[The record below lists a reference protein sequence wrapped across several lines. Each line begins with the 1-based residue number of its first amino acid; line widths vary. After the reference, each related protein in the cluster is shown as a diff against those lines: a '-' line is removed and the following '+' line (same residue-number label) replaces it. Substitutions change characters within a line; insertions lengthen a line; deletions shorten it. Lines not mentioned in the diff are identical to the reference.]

1 MAVLPPRKRA
11 PRRGEIV
18 AKPDLA
24 LPPADAPTGVVVT
37 RVSDAGH
44 APGAPPSAHG
54 AVYGARVTT
63 VAHGP
68 WPAGEAYTLV
78 AVDGP
83 GTFLSAVI
91 SAVGVLGAADVV
103 RLELDGAS
111 VLDLSVATAHAM
123 GMRPGNLSGVVVHID
138 GSGWQVSV
146 GFPYPLGFHTGMR
159 LVVVPHARIP
169 SLRAQVV
176 HAG

>member
-18 AKPDLA
+18 ARPDLS
-24 LPPADAPTGVVVT
+24 LPPADAPAGVVVT
-37 RVSDAGH
+37 RVADVAPVH
-44 APGAPPSAHG
+44 APPGP
-54 AVYGARVTT
+54 VYGARVTS

-68 WPAGEAYTLV
+68 WPAGEAYPLV
-78 AVDGP
+78 TVDGP
-83 GTFLSAVI
+83 GTFLSAVV

-111 VLDLSVATAHAM
+111 VVDVSVAAAHAM

-146 GFPYPLGFHTGMR
+146 GFPYPLGFHTGLR
-159 LVVVPHARIP
+159 LIVLPHARIP

>member
-24 LPPADAPTGVVVT
+24 LPPADAPNGVVVT
-37 RVSDAGH
+37 RVADGAN
-44 APGAPPSAHG
+44 APSGP
-54 AVYGARVTT
+54 VYGARVTS

-68 WPAGEAYTLV
+68 WPAGEAYTLI
-78 AVDGP
+78 AVQGP
-83 GTFLSAVI
+83 GTFLSASVT
-91 SAVGVLGAADVV
+91 AMGVLGAADVV

-111 VLDLSVATAHAM
+111 VVDVGVATAHAM

-138 GSGWQVSV
+138 GSGWQVSM
-146 GFPYPLGFHTGMR
+146 GFPYPLGFHTGLR
-159 LVVVPHARIP
+159 LVVVPHSRIP